1 MANARDAGKSV
12 RNDIDH
18 DGSGKPD
25 EPESDSSRWGTE
37 KVRWKKILKGYG
49 PPFCFL

>member
-1 MANARDAGKSV
+1 MFFVLAQKASEEKE
-12 RNDIDH
+12 
-18 DGSGKPD
+18 KEED
-25 EPESDSSRWGTE
+25 EEEEEEEEDRWGTE